1 MGKEYTP
8 AQAAAAKRY
17 KSRFATIAVR
27 VTQDEK
33 TIIEGY
39 AAARGLSASQYVK
52 ECALSAGTIP
62 AYIDTPNAANKPQP
76 PADLIA
82 TKDRNNLVMWL
93 LDHGWNNAETMQ
105 FISDNGL

>member
-1 MGKEYTP
+1 MTRYTP
-8 AQAAAAKRY
+8 AQAAAAKKYRA
-17 KSRFATIAVR
+17 KFSKIEVR
-27 VTQDEK
+27 VTAEEK
-33 TIIEGY
+33 QQIEEY

-62 AYIDTPNAANKPQP
+62 AYIDTPNTADKPQP